1 MFPGRKRDA
10 ARVLGTQSQ
19 PAVMPGVELS
29 EQEFTEAC
37 RQKECGNQL
46 FRAGELQQ
54 ALAACTAG
62 APIALL
68 SRHA

>member
-1 MFPGRKRDA
+1 
-10 ARVLGTQSQ
+10 
-19 PAVMPGVELS
+19 MPGVELS